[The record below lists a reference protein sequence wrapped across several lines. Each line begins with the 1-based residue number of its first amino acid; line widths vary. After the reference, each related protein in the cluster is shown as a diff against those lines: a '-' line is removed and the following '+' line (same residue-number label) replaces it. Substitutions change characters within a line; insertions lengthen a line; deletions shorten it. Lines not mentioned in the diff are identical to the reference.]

1 MKDSTIAQVIFMVA
15 SISIYHCVT
24 FHCLLCRLEDEEQ
37 QRQKLQLEKVTTE
50 SKVKKLEE
58 DLAVFTDNNAKL
70 SKERKGLEER
80 LAEMTSNLAEEEEK
94 SKGLGKLKVG
104 ICLTFVMMFV
114 A

>member
-1 MKDSTIAQVIFMVA
+1 MVHRSLVIKYFVCQGVVTI
-15 SISIYHCVT
+15 
-24 FHCLLCRLEDEEQ
+24 LLYDRLEDEEQ

-70 SKERKGLEER
+70 SKDRKGFEER

-94 SKGLGKLKVG
+94 SKGLMKLKASLY
-104 ICLTFVMMFV
+104 I
-114 A
+114 

>member
-1 MKDSTIAQVIFMVA
+1 MKDSTIAQVIFMVT

-24 FHCLLCRLEDEEQ
+24 FLCLLCRLEDEEQ

-104 ICLTFVMMFV
+104 ICL
-114 A
+114 